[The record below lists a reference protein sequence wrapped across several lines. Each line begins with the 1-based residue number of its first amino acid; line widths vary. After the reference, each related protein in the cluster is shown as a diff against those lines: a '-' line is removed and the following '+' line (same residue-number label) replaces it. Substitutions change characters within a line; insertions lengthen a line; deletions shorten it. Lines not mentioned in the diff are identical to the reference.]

1 MTDSDNVVSFGEYLR
16 QRRES
21 ARMSI
26 SSCANVMSLDPRTW
40 QRWEQQDTP
49 PHEKNLPSIAYVLGI
64 PLPEL
69 REVARAAAKN
79 PRRRADPPEESKPV
93 SQREAPEREWVRPR
107 VGLFVGIPIA
117 AIILLFLLT
126 VLARG

>member
-1 MTDSDNVVSFGEYLR
+1 MTDSDNFVSFGEYLR

-21 ARMSI
+21 ARLSI
-26 SSCANVMSLDPRTW
+26 SSCANGMCLDPRTW

-49 PHEKNLPSIAYVLGI
+49 PHEKNIPSIAYVLKI

-79 PRRRADPPEESKPV
+79 PRRRAHPSEESKPV
-93 SQREAPEREWVRPR
+93 SWFQRVRR
-107 VGLFVGIPIA
+107 A
-117 AIILLFLLT
+117 LL
-126 VLARG
+126 G